1 MSGLVDEIKTDKV
14 KSTPLGGKVWISA
27 IVFGLVG
34 QIAWVIENMYF
45 ATFAQDLF
53 EDATKFG
60 NLYYVSTTLM
70 VIFSAI
76 VATATTI
83 FAGGILDKVGKRKPF
98 IAYGYIA
105 WGVTIMLFA
114 AIPVDFDATAGI
126 GIVAMLV
133 IFDCVMTFFGST
145 ANDAAFNTWVA
156 DVTDTTNRGKV
167 NTILSLMPV
176 FAMVLA
182 IVVAMFT
189 FDKGGDRVDAI
200 TGDFIKGDPFMYK
213 LFFIILGIIPMV
225 SGVLAVFT
233 MKDSPN
239 IIKNQN
245 PDYLKETFYGFRPEV
260 IKDNK
265 LMYVTLSAMCI
276 LGIAQQTFMSYLIN
290 FIEKTLGIT
299 NYILPLGIIIVGAA
313 ILTGLGGV
321 LFDKF
326 GRKHTYF
333 PLLTLIVVGAL
344 IIYLMEFMP
353 KSSYETILIVLGIV
367 LMGGILCMGGAL
379 ASSFQDYIPKG
390 YEGRFQ
396 GVRMCFTVLVP
407 MIIGPI
413 ISLAIGI
420 NSFDPLDPVA
430 KNQPPFLLFLAAAI
444 IAVFAAVPIFF
455 IRKDADRLRSVLV
468 KERDIKLESEAA
480 GAAVAAKESTLGEP
494 QPQDDENK

>member
-1 MSGLVDEIKTDKV
+1 
-14 KSTPLGGKVWISA
+14 
-27 IVFGLVG
+27 
-34 QIAWVIENMYF
+34 
-45 ATFAQDLF
+45 
-53 EDATKFG
+53 
-60 NLYYVSTTLM
+60 
-70 VIFSAI
+70 
-76 VATATTI
+76 
-83 FAGGILDKVGKRKPF
+83 
-98 IAYGYIA
+98 
-105 WGVTIMLFA
+105 
-114 AIPVDFDATAGI
+114 
-126 GIVAMLV
+126 
-133 IFDCVMTFFGST
+133 
-145 ANDAAFNTWVA
+145 
-156 DVTDTTNRGKV
+156 
-167 NTILSLMPV
+167 
-176 FAMVLA
+176 
-182 IVVAMFT
+182 
-189 FDKGGDRVDAI
+189 
-200 TGDFIKGDPFMYK
+200 MYK

-225 SGVLAVFT
+225 AGFLAVFT

-239 IIKNQN
+239 IIKNKN
-245 PDYLKETFYGFRPEV
+245 PDYIKETFYGFRSEV

-265 LMYVTLSAMCI
+265 LMYITLSAMCI

-299 NYILPLGIIIVGAA
+299 NYILPLGIVIVGAA

-333 PLLTLIVVGAL
+333 PLLILIVIGAI
-344 IIYLMEFMP
+344 IIYLMKFMP
-353 KSSYETILIVLGIV
+353 KSSYQTILIALGIL

-430 KNQPPFLLFLAAAI
+430 KNQPPFELFLAAAL
-444 IAVFAAVPIFF
+444 IAVLAAVPIFF

-468 KERDIKLESEAA
+468 KERDSKLEKEATDTVLDTA
-480 GAAVAAKESTLGEP
+480 IFAEESTLGEP
-494 QPQDDENK
+494 QIQDQDNK